1 MKTSIIDRPHRAP
14 RSDRA
19 ARMRPRVAFAI
30 AFAAGLASHA
40 FALTPQAPG
49 RVTDAEAQRLLRETY
64 GEPATLQ
71 GEWPATSGARSE
83 DEIAPTARTVCAD
96 SGAGTLGPRRIA
108 VCTSFADA
116 GHAQSGEV
124 DLFLLLD
131 PRGGETRARIGARER
146 GVQTGG
152 WGSPGEV
159 TFQEI
164 GPGRIA
170 FALSSGYSNM
180 GWSTGHV
187 SLYDTENG
195 HAESDKFEN
204 VLSIATELSNGGACD
219 PDEDRGCRARE
230 IDLTCALRF
239 DRNRIDAG
247 RYAVSIAVSGT
258 RGGRKV
264 ARTIPVPFDAGRYRI
279 DAATLQRDGCDEGF

>member
-1 MKTSIIDRPHRAP
+1 MRF
-14 RSDRA
+14 RSA
-19 ARMRPRVAFAI
+19 AFALAI
-30 AFAAGLASHA
+30 AAGLAFNA

-49 RVTDAEAQRLLRETY
+49 KVTDAEAQRLLRETY

-71 GEWPATSGARSE
+71 GEWPAKSDARDA

-96 SGAGTLGPRRIA
+96 SGAETFGPRRIA

-131 PRGGETRARIGARER
+131 PRGGQTRARIGAQTR
-146 GVQTGG
+146 GVQTGS

-159 TFQEI
+159 TFREI
-164 GPGRIA
+164 GPGRIT
-170 FALSSGYSNM
+170 FALSSGYANM
-180 GWSTGHV
+180 GWSTGNV
-187 SLYDTENG
+187 LLY
-195 HAESDKFEN
+195 HAESDRFER
-204 VLSIATELSNGGACD
+204 VLSIATELSNGGVCD
-219 PDEDRGCRARE
+219 PDEDRGCRARA
-230 IDLTCALRF
+230 IDLTCTLRF
-239 DRNRIDAG
+239 DRSRIEGG

-258 RGGRKV
+258 RGGRKI

-279 DAATLQRDGCDEGF
+279 DDATLQRDGCDQGV

>member
-1 MKTSIIDRPHRAP
+1 MRF
-14 RSDRA
+14 RSA
-19 ARMRPRVAFAI
+19 AFAI
-30 AFAAGLASHA
+30 ALAAGLASNA

-49 RVTDAEAQRLLRETY
+49 KVTDAEAQRLLRETY
-64 GEPATLQ
+64 GEPATLT

-83 DEIAPTARTVCAD
+83 DEIAPTSRTVCAD
-96 SGAGTLGPRRIA
+96 SGAEAFGPRRIA

-146 GVQTGG
+146 GVQTGS
-152 WGSPGEV
+152 WGSPGDV

-164 GPGRIA
+164 GPGRVA
-170 FALSSGYSNM
+170 FALASGYSNM
-180 GWSTGHV
+180 GWSTGNIV
-187 SLYDTENG
+187 LYHAENG
-195 HAESDKFEN
+195 HAESDRFER
-204 VLSIATELSNGGACD
+204 VLSIATDLSNGGACD
-219 PDEDRGCRARE
+219 PDEDRECRARE

-239 DRNRIDAG
+239 DRSRIDAG

-258 RGGRKV
+258 RGGRQV

>member
-1 MKTSIIDRPHRAP
+1 
-14 RSDRA
+14 
-19 ARMRPRVAFAI
+19 MRPRVALAL
-30 AFAAGLASHA
+30 ALAAGLASHA

-71 GEWPATSGARSE
+71 GEWPAKSGARSE

-96 SGAGTLGPRRIA
+96 SGADTLGPRRIA
-108 VCTSFADA
+108 VCTSFANA

-124 DLFLLLD
+124 DLFLMLD
-131 PRGGETRARIGARER
+131 PRGEQTRARIGAQER

-164 GPGRIA
+164 GPGRVA

-180 GWSTGHV
+180 GWSTGNV
-187 SLYDTENG
+187 SLY
-195 HAESDKFEN
+195 HAERDKFEN

-239 DRNRIDAG
+239 DRNRVDAG
-247 RYAVSIAVSGT
+247 HYAVSIAVSGT
-258 RGGRKV
+258 RGGRKI
-264 ARTIPVPFDAGRYRI
+264 ARTIPAPFDAGRYRI

>member
-1 MKTSIIDRPHRAP
+1 MAP
-14 RSDRA
+14 R
-19 ARMRPRVAFAI
+19 PRTLVF
-30 AFAAGLASHA
+30 AGLLFALSLLA
-40 FALTPQAPG
+40 PARALTPQAPG
-49 RVTDAEAQRLLRETY
+49 KVTDAEAQRLLREVY
-64 GEPATLQ
+64 GEPATLT
-71 GEWPATSGARSE
+71 GEWPAKSGARGE

-96 SGAGTLGPRRIA
+96 SGADTPGPRRIA

-131 PRGGETRARIGARER
+131 PRGGQTRARIGARER
-146 GVQTGG
+146 GVQTGS
-152 WGSPGEV
+152 WGTPGDV

-170 FALSSGYSNM
+170 FALASGYSNM

-187 SLYDTENG
+187 SLY
-195 HAESDKFEN
+195 HAESDRFEN
-204 VLSIATELSNGGACD
+204 VLSIATDLSNGGACD

-230 IDLTCALRF
+230 IDLTCTLRF
-239 DRNRIDAG
+239 DRARIDAG
-247 RYAVSIAVSGT
+247 RYAASIAVSGT

-264 ARTIPVPFDAGRYRI
+264 ARTIPVPFEAGRYRI
-279 DAATLQRDGCDEGF
+279 DAKTLQRDGCDEGF

>member
-1 MKTSIIDRPHRAP
+1 MHFCSALIK
-14 RSDRA
+14 A
-19 ARMRPRVAFAI
+19 ALI
-30 AFAAGLASHA
+30 AGLASSA

-49 RVTDAEAQRLLRETY
+49 KVTDAEAQRLLRETY
-64 GEPATLQ
+64 GEASTLT

-83 DEIAPTARTVCAD
+83 DEIAPTARSVCAD
-96 SGAGTLGPRRIA
+96 SGAEAFGPRRIA

-146 GVQTGG
+146 GVQTGS
-152 WGSPGEV
+152 WGSPGDV

-164 GPGRIA
+164 GPGRVA
-170 FALSSGYSNM
+170 FALASGYSNM
-180 GWSTGHV
+180 GWSTGNL
-187 SLYDTENG
+187 SLYYTENG
-195 HAESDKFEN
+195 HAESDRFER
-204 VLSIATELSNGGACD
+204 VLSIATDLSNGGACD
-219 PDEDRGCRARE
+219 PDEDSGCRARA

-239 DRNRIDAG
+239 DRTRVDAG

>member
-1 MKTSIIDRPHRAP
+1 MKTSIIDRPLRAP
-14 RSDRA
+14 RSDRT
-19 ARMRPRVAFAI
+19 ARMRPRVAFAL
-30 AFAAGLASHA
+30 ALAAGLASNAH
-40 FALTPQAPG
+40 ALTPQAPG

-71 GEWPATSGARSE
+71 GEWTATPGARSE

-96 SGAGTLGPRRIA
+96 SGAEAFGPRRIA

-131 PRGGETRARIGARER
+131 PRGGETRARIGAQER

-170 FALSSGYSNM
+170 FALASGYSNM
-180 GWSTGHV
+180 GWSTGNV
-187 SLYDTENG
+187 SLY
-195 HAESDKFEN
+195 HAESDKFDN

-219 PDEDRGCRARE
+219 PDEDRGCRAGE

-258 RGGRKV
+258 RGGRKI